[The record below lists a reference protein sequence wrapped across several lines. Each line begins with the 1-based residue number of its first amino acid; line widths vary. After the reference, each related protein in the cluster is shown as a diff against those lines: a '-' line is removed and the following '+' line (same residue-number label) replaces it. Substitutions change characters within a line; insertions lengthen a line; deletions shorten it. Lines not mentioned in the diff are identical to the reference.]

1 MTFRHYSHNRKR
13 LPSWVTGDVMTPSSI
28 HDAYLCGEVALCFSP
43 LVDVSQANLGPM
55 YRCLLTLFPSTTAV
69 KNNRP
74 RVVSLFEGQTWWWCM
89 KTSHPGAVYLTG
101 TLPGHKC
108 SSPQAAPPTLSQQ
121 QYNNIKVAWIII
133 CH

>member
-28 HDAYLCGEVALCFSP
+28 HDAYLCGEVTLCFSP
-43 LVDVSQANLGPM
+43 LVDVSQANLEPM
-55 YRCLLTLFPSTTAV
+55 CRCLLTLVPLTTAV

-89 KTSHPGAVYLTG
+89 KTSHSGAVYLTAHCQV
-101 TLPGHKC
+101 TNAHLLKLHHQLSLN
-108 SSPQAAPPTLSQQ
+108 SSTTIL
-121 QYNNIKVAWIII
+121 KL
-133 CH
+133 HG